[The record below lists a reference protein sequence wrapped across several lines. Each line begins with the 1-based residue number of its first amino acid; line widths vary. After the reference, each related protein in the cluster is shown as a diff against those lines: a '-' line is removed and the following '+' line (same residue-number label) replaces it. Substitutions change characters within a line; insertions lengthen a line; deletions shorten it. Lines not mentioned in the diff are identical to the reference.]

1 MSDEETVNIGIQE
14 IKEKCFTI
22 IQELCEK
29 YKDDQYMLQRLNTR
43 VVNYLSNELVYD
55 NKRHERNQNRNTFL
69 TTEKDVFIQVFL
81 SQNKYYYVSANN
93 SFFQYN
99 NKNQKSVLI
108 PFSQYVQSVDSINM
122 YSS

>member
-14 IKEKCFTI
+14 IKEKCFSTI
-22 IQELCEK
+22 HELCEK

-43 VVNYLSNELVYD
+43 VVNYLSNELIYD
-55 NKRHERNQNRNTFL
+55 NKKHERNQNRNTFL

-81 SQNKYYYVSANN
+81 SQNKYYYVSVNN

-99 NKNQKSVLI
+99 NKN
-108 PFSQYVQSVDSINM
+108 Y
-122 YSS
+122 